1 MSVQSI
7 GGPPLPALQVST
19 LDGHSI
25 SPATRQP
32 ATSQG
37 IRGAQPSFPENAGA
51 PASSSRSVDRKEV
64 ENAVSRIKDFIQP
77 INDSIQ
83 FSLDDETG
91 MTLVKVIDLETK
103 EVLRQIPSEEALNIA
118 KALDKL
124 QGLLIHNKA

>member
-7 GGPPLPALQVST
+7 GSPTPPALQVST
-19 LDGHSI
+19 LDGHSV
-25 SPATRQP
+25 PLATRQP
-32 ATSQG
+32 AISQV
-37 IRGAQPSFPENAGA
+37 IRGTQPSFPEN
-51 PASSSRSVDRKEV
+51 PVDPPPHRSVDRKEV